1 MVVPKQTL
9 TPTIKHQSQTR
20 RTKQIIKETEDLDL
34 SFHSVRHVAEQT
46 TPQRDAT
53 LEQTQ
58 RTDRLPRN
66 RRPEGQNEAQQ
77 RNTQNNSDG
86 NVQAVAQPLN

>member
-9 TPTIKHQSQTR
+9 TPIKKQQLQTR
-20 RTKQIIKETEDLDL
+20 RTMQIIKETGKLDL
-34 SFHSVRHVAEQT
+34 FSHPVRHVAERT

-58 RTDRLPRN
+58 RTDR
-66 RRPEGQNEAQQ
+66 RPGI
-77 RNTQNNSDG
+77 DG
-86 NVQAVAQPLN
+86 RKDKTKPNKGILKITRMATSKLQPNL

>member
-9 TPTIKHQSQTR
+9 TPTPKHQSQTR
-20 RTKQIIKETEDLDL
+20 RTIQIIKETENLDL
-34 SFHSVRHVAEQT
+34 SFHPVRHVAEQT

-58 RTDRLPRN
+58 RTDRLLEIDAQKDKIKPN
-66 RRPEGQNEAQQ
+66 REILKKTRM
-77 RNTQNNSDG
+77 TMSKL
-86 NVQAVAQPLN
+86 QPNL